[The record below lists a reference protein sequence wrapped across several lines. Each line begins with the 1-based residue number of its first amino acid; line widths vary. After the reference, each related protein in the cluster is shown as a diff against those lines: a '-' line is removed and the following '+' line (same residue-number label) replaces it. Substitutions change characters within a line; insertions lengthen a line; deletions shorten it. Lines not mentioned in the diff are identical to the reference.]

1 MPIGA
6 QASLAAKAIGVSFLP
21 CMSFMSA
28 VISSIDVGTAQ
39 PFFSK
44 TDLR

>member
-1 MPIGA
+1 MGA
-6 QASLAAKAIGVSFLP
+6 QASLAAKAMGVSFFP
-21 CMSFMSA
+21 CMSVISA
-28 VISSIDVGTAQ
+28 VISSMVVGTAQ